1 MGLTTIVNIATFA
14 LALILGELGKKY
26 NFIKK
31 NMIPIQNIGIGIFI
45 ACIEFIITKDFKL
58 SIAVSG
64 ITAGGVYDI
73 FHNLN
78 KIFNKEDE
86 RL

>member
-1 MGLTTIVNIATFA
+1 MEFTTIISAVTFF
-14 LALILGELGKKY
+14 LALILGELAKKY

-31 NMIPIQNIGIGIFI
+31 NKIPIQNICVGIFV

-64 ITAGGVYDI
+64 LTAGGVYDI
-73 FHNLN
+73 FNNLN
-78 KIFNKEDE
+78 KMRSEHDE
-86 RL
+86 

>member
-1 MGLTTIVNIATFA
+1 MELTTIINAATFA

-31 NMIPIQNIGIGIFI
+31 NMIPIQNIGIGIFV
-45 ACIEFIITKDFKL
+45 ACIEFIITKDFKM
-58 SIAVSG
+58 SIMLSG

-78 KIFNKEDE
+78 KILNKDGE
-86 RL
+86 